1 MGIASSDRLGPGSQV
16 DCCTPRTMAMEG
28 QALMQRLPE
37 ALQQFRQERL
47 QSLRPPQEFFDVQR
61 VSKPADMGV
70 ATQRIKYNVNYFSG
84 NYILLF
90 LLLAVYSLLT
100 NPLLLIAIAFLIGG
114 YIGINRFILEPV
126 QFGSTTVEPKHL
138 YMVLL
143 IVGIPIL
150 WIAAPIA
157 SLFWLVGSSS
167 VLILSH
173 AALVEPG
180 VESEYG
186 TVQGV

>member
-1 MGIASSDRLGPGSQV
+1 
-16 DCCTPRTMAMEG
+16 MEG

-37 ALQQFRQERL
+37 ALQQFRERL
-47 QSLRPPQEFFDVQR
+47 QSLRPPQEFFDVQKSLSILASTPITSQGEMR

-114 YIGINRFILEPV
+114 YIGINRFIPEPV

-157 SLFWLVGSSS
+157 SFFWLVGSSS